1 MFKVNNKD
9 TRTTPGV
16 ILMSLLLT
24 LNIFHFLL
32 YCFYSFS
39 TDYLFDLDKYV
50 VLHGIFFK
58 ITKIFL
64 VDMKADMKSK
74 LSLRITYFSV
84 GE

>member
-1 MFKVNNKD
+1 M
-9 TRTTPGV
+9 
-16 ILMSLLLT
+16 
-24 LNIFHFLL
+24 
-32 YCFYSFS
+32 
-39 TDYLFDLDKYV
+39 DYLFDLDKYV
-50 VLHGIFFK
+50 VLHGSFFK